1 MVFTSDLRILKDL
14 RVSRFFVADGSSRH
28 LAFRRAFTARR
39 NGRQNGGHPDLH
51 KRAQLCTDWL
61 AEFD

>member
-28 LAFRRAFTARR
+28 LAFRRAFTARC
-39 NGRQNGGHPDLH
+39 NGRQKGGHPRFAQACTALH
-51 KRAQLCTDWL
+51 RL
-61 AEFD
+61 ARGI